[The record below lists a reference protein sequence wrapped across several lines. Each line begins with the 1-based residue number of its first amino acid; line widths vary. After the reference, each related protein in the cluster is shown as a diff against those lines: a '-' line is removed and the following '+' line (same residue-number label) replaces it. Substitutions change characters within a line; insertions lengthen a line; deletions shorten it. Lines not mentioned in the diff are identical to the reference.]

1 MKKFSFPNASI
12 TIHAITM
19 HTLDGRTLS
28 IFRYIDRTTVTG
40 DRILSEWNKNRN
52 IRIQCK
58 EQDLC
63 VAYRGTL

>member
-1 MKKFSFPNASI
+1 MQ
-12 TIHAITM
+12 M
-19 HTLDGRTLS
+19 LDERTLS

-52 IRIQCK
+52 IRIQRK